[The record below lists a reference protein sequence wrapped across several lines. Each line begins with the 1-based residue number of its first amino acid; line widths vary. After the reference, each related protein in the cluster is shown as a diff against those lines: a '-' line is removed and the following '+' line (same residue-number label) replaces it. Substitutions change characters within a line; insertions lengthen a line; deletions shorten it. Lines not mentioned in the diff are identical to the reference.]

1 MLAAAASGLATSQ
14 STGQIPG
21 QFTGDAFEEDVLRR
35 TDTSV
40 ASWLDHQNVDP
51 QSRHYG
57 GFADANGFYH
67 GGSASNT
74 FEILV
79 PCYLHPRSQHYR
91 SLRLI
96 ETMKRCEIFL
106 QKHTSPEGN
115 IDLWITN
122 FASPPDTSFAVHSAC
137 RAMLLARR
145 RNAPELTALIEPF
158 LQRSIPALLTGGI
171 HTPNHRWE
179 MCAALA
185 SLHELYP
192 NPALVARIDQWLAEG
207 IDIDSDGQYT
217 ERSTIVYNS
226 VVNQALTLVAL
237 KLNRPQLLEPVRR
250 NIDAVLYLLHGSP
263 TSGYEAE
270 TGISRRQDLNTRGGL
285 ARYWH
290 PLAVLARRDN
300 NPIYRTL
307 ARHYAPEAV
316 GLAQL
321 MLEPE
326 LLKFDGP
333 FAPIPDNYEKLFPGM
348 GVARIRRGLTSAT
361 IFTKDKSSFFSLRRG
376 DAVINAV
383 RFATGFFGKGQFHPS
398 EFTRRDG
405 AYVLTQTL
413 EGPYFQPFM
422 PGRRI
427 DMTFDETREQRPKS
441 QIAKLTQSA
450 EIRETPTGF
459 TLRIQAKGTT
469 DVPLT
474 IEINCRENA
483 TLDGVDQITPG
494 VYRPHPG
501 AAKLSISRGAQVI
514 RVSPPVVAHRWYDVR
529 GAEAKL
535 PGPSIYLTGFT
546 PFDVTLNFEVSG

>member
-1 MLAAAASGLATSQ
+1 MLAAAASGLATPQ
-14 STGQIPG
+14 STNSATD
-21 QFTGDAFEEDVLRR
+21 FAAFEADVLQR
-35 TDTSV
+35 TDTGV
-40 ASWLDHQNVDP
+40 AAWLDHQNVDP

-57 GFADANGFYH
+57 GFADGNGFYN
-67 GGSASNT
+67 GGSVSNT

-91 SLRLI
+91 SARLI
-96 ETMKRCEIFL
+96 ESMKLCEVFL
-106 QKHTSPEGN
+106 KNHTSPEGN

-137 RAMLLARR
+137 RAMLLARQR
-145 RNAPELTALIEPF
+145 HAPELMALIEPF
-158 LQRSIPALLTGGI
+158 LKRSTPALLTGGI

-192 NPALVARIDQWLAEG
+192 NPALVKRIDQWLAEG

-237 KLNRPQLLEPVRR
+237 KLNRPELLEPVRR
-250 NIDAVLYLLHGSP
+250 NINAVLYLLHGSP

-290 PLAVLARRDN
+290 PLAVLAQRDN
-300 NPIYRTL
+300 NPVYRTL
-307 ARHYAPEAV
+307 ARHYARDAV
-316 GLAQL
+316 GLTQL
-321 MLEPE
+321 MLTPE
-326 LLKFDGP
+326 LVKLDGP
-333 FAPIPDNYEKLFPGM
+333 SAPVPDNYEKFFPGM

-383 RFATGFFGKGQFHPS
+383 RFASGFFGKAQFKPTA
-398 EFTRRDG
+398 FTRRDST
-405 AYVLTQTL
+405 YVLTQLL
-413 EGPYFQPFM
+413 EGPYYQPFT

-441 QIAKLTQSA
+441 QVAKLTQSA
-450 EIRETPTGF
+450 EIRETPNGF
-459 TLRIQAKGTT
+459 TLRIQAQGTV

-474 IEINCRENA
+474 IEINCREDA
-483 TLDGVDQITPG
+483 TLDGVDQASPN

-501 AAKLSISRGAQVI
+501 AAKVSISRGGQAI
-514 RVSPPVVAHRWYDVR
+514 RFVPPTLANAHQWYDVR
-529 GAEAKL
+529 GAEPKL

-546 PFDVTLNFEVSG
+546 PFDVTLNFEVS